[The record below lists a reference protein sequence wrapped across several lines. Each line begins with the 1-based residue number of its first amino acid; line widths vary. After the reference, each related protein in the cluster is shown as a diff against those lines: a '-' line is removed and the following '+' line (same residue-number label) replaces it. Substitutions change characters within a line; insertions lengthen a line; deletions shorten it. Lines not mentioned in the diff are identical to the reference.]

1 MHMFQSATLKLTG
14 WYLALLMGISFIFS
28 AAIYQLNTYEVNT
41 RLENFQ
47 QGISTFELF
56 PALSLS
62 ADQLRI
68 AQAKQASDT
77 ALLILFNVNLA
88 VFITGGLASYVL
100 ARRTLRPIEKAHA
113 AQSRFTGDASHEL
126 RTPLAAMKT
135 EIELALRSK
144 KITPA
149 ESRELLHSN
158 LEEVNKLISLSE
170 FLLKLA
176 RLDYDAL
183 ERHPV
188 NLQDIAK
195 ANMKRFPDQKNRVT
209 IVPLRK
215 KTIAYANEAAIEEV
229 MTILIDNALK
239 HSSKGSKITIKFL
252 DRGLMTGFSVTS
264 EGETIPVDVQQKLFD
279 RFYKADTART
289 HSERDGYG
297 LGLAIAKKIAAIH
310 HGDLTVKSKEGIT
323 TFCCTLP
330 SRRRAYAR
338 NNK

>member
-1 MHMFQSATLKLTG
+1 
-14 WYLALLMGISFIFS
+14 
-28 AAIYQLNTYEVNT
+28 
-41 RLENFQ
+41 
-47 QGISTFELF
+47 
-56 PALSLS
+56 
-62 ADQLRI
+62 
-68 AQAKQASDT
+68 
-77 ALLILFNVNLA
+77 
-88 VFITGGLASYVL
+88 
-100 ARRTLRPIEKAHA
+100 
-113 AQSRFTGDASHEL
+113 
-126 RTPLAAMKT
+126 MKT